1 MTGVLNFNEYPPE
14 KVFEAQDMYCVDR
27 LTYEAVSSR
36 TGVSV
41 ATLKRWADKYE
52 WRRKREELARVES
65 DIRFNTYKA
74 RATMLA
80 KVIEGGGALD
90 AFAVA
95 KLETMIIDQA
105 RFKNELGLDKA
116 PVPVKIE
123 SPAQAAELLEN
134 ALAVKMGSLLSAP
147 ETLNLKVIK
156 EYREALNTL
165 TEMRGQAADEN
176 LKQTGLS
183 LESEEKIIAILKGDL

>member
-1 MTGVLNFNEYPPE
+1 MTEVLSFNEYPPE
-14 KVFEAQDMYCVDR
+14 KVFEAQDLYCVDR
-27 LTYEAVSSR
+27 LTYEAVSTR

-41 ATLKRWADKYE
+41 ATLKRWSDKYG
-52 WRRKREELARVES
+52 WRAKREELARVES
-65 DIRFNTYKA
+65 DIRFNTFKA

-105 RFKNELGLDKA
+105 RFKNELTRDQA
-116 PVPVKIE
+116 PIPVKIE

-147 ETLNLKVIK
+147 ETLDLKTIK
-156 EYREALNTL
+156 DYREALNTL

-183 LESEEKIIAILKGDL
+183 LEAEEKIIAILKGDL